1 MAHDPRHDAV
11 YAFLANQR
19 DQLIRLEA
27 QLRQLARPHDVA
39 WAVADFA
46 GRVLMLDD
54 CVVYL
59 TQPDGQS
66 LLQYAAYGP
75 KRIAER
81 IFENRIRLPFGEGV
95 VGSCAQLGVAQRIDD
110 TRADSRYV
118 VDDLER
124 LSEIAVPILDGAHVL
139 GVIDSE
145 HADAAFYRREHV
157 AALSALAETAAK
169 RLRVLFATSDPP

>member
-11 YAFLANQR
+11 FAFLANQR

-27 QLRQLARPHDVA
+27 QLKTLTRPHDVA

-54 CVVYL
+54 CIVYL
-59 TQPDGQS
+59 TQPDGAS

-95 VGSCAQLGVAQRIDD
+95 VGSCAQLAQPQKIDD
-110 TRADSRYV
+110 TRADARYV
-118 VDDLER
+118 VDDLAR
-124 LSEIAVPILDGAHVL
+124 LSEIAVPILDGTRVL

-145 HADAAFYRREHV
+145 HADAGFYRREHV
-157 AALSALAETAAK
+157 AALTALAETAAK
-169 RLRVLFATSDPP
+169 RLKVLLATPDPP

>member
-11 YAFLANQR
+11 FAFVANQR
-19 DQLIRLEA
+19 DQLIRLDA
-27 QLRQLARPHDVA
+27 QLRRVGKPHDVA
-39 WAVADFA
+39 WAIADFA

-59 TQPDGQS
+59 TQPDGES

-81 IFENRIRLPFGEGV
+81 IFENRIRLPFGQGV
-95 VGSCAQLGVAQRIDD
+95 VGSCAQLGAAQRIDD
-110 TRADSRYV
+110 TRADGRYV

-124 LSEIAVPILDGAHVL
+124 LSEIAVPIIDGPRVL

-145 HADAAFYRREHV
+145 HSDAGFFRKEHVTALTALADA
-157 AALSALAETAAK
+157 AAK
-169 RLRVLFATSDPP
+169 RLVHLLA

>member
-11 YAFLANQR
+11 LAFVANQR
-19 DQLIRLEA
+19 DQLIRLDA
-27 QLRQLARPHDVA
+27 QLRQLGKPHDVA
-39 WAVADFA
+39 WAIADFA

-59 TQPDGQS
+59 TQPDGES

-81 IFENRIRLPFGEGV
+81 IFENRIRLPFGQGV

-110 TRADSRYV
+110 TRADARYV
-118 VDDLER
+118 VDDSER
-124 LSEIAVPILDGAHVL
+124 LSEIAVPILDGQRVL

-145 HADAAFYRREHV
+145 HAEADFFTADHV
-157 AALSALAETAAK
+157 AALGALADSAGK
-169 RLRVLFATSDPP
+169 RLAALL

>member
-11 YAFLANQR
+11 FAFVANQR
-19 DQLIRLEA
+19 DQLIRLDA
-27 QLRQLARPHDVA
+27 QLKPLTKPHDVA
-39 WAVADFA
+39 WAIADFA
-46 GRVLMLDD
+46 GRVLMLED
-54 CVVYL
+54 CIVYL
-59 TQPDGQS
+59 TQPDGES

-95 VGSCAQLGVAQRIDD
+95 VGSCARLAQPQKIDD
-110 TRADSRYV
+110 TRADARYV

-124 LSEIAVPILDGAHVL
+124 LSEIAVPILDGATVL

-145 HADAAFYRREHV
+145 HPDAGFYRREHV
-157 AALSALAETAAK
+157 AALTALAEAAAK
-169 RLRVLFATSDPP
+169 RLKHLLA